1 MRNLLLLCCL
11 PLCCLTRETQAAEA
25 VQYTVVDDH
34 LGWGWQAHVIRNDY
48 ITLALVPAIGGR
60 VMQYD
65 LQDHPFLWVNPAEIG
80 HAYEPAADQPW
91 YNFGGYKSWV
101 APQGNWR
108 RGMGGW
114 PPAPTLDSGL
124 YSTAMIKGES
134 GEVTLV
140 AISPPETFAEWQA
153 KDLSLTRSLTVYPGS
168 TRVRV
173 EQRITNH
180 GTAAQIVANWEVTQ
194 IPGTHA
200 GLDDPETCWV
210 YFPINPL
217 SMFGERGYFTFPGAN
232 RAYADSQWS
241 SLLGDNIVAVNYLR
255 RTGKIGADVVGGWV
269 ASVDSRHGFT
279 YIKRF
284 TVEKTPEPS
293 SYPEGGSSLQVF
305 TSGKEPYVEVGVL
318 GPLVDLAPNQSTNFV
333 IDWYSTRIDGPILRA
348 TDAGVCKRRLSVQI
362 TEKLAHVRGLFG
374 VFQGG
379 TIELLAFSGNEPK
392 TAKSTALGSYYVT
405 PLEAMTLD
413 VEVRLPLG
421 TTHISAM
428 VRDAKGKDVG
438 ELDRVMIPPM
448 K

>member
-1 MRNLLLLCCL
+1 MRNVLLLCCL
-11 PLCCLTRETQAAEA
+11 PWLAQAADA

-80 HAYEPAADQPW
+80 RTYEPAADGVW
-91 YNFGGYKSWV
+91 HNFGGYKSWV

-124 YSTAMIKGES
+124 YTITMTKGES
-134 GEVTLV
+134 GEITLV
-140 AISPPETFAEWQA
+140 ATSPRETFAEWQA
-153 KDLSLTRSLTVYPGS
+153 KDLSLTRTLTVYPGS

-180 GTAAQIVANWEVTQ
+180 GTAPQIVSNWDVTQ

-210 YFPINPL
+210 YFPINTR
-217 SMFGERGYFTFPGAN
+217 SMFGERGYFTFPGSN

-241 SLLGDNIVAVNYLR
+241 NLMGDNIAAVNYLR

-279 YIKRF
+279 YVKRF
-284 TVEKTPEPS
+284 SVEKAPEPAT
-293 SYPEGGSSLQVF
+293 YPEGGSSLQVF
-305 TSGKEPYVEVGVL
+305 TSGKEPYVEVEVL

-333 IDWYSTRIDGPILRA
+333 IDWYSTHIDGPILRA
-348 TDAGVCKRRLSVQI
+348 TDAGVCKRRVSVQV
-362 TEKLAHVRGLFG
+362 TDKLAHVRGLFG

-379 TIELLAFSGNEPK
+379 TIELLAMPG
-392 TAKSTALGSYYVT
+392 TDAKQNKPTSLGSYYVT
-405 PLEAMTLD
+405 PLEAMPLD
-413 VEVRLPLG
+413 VEVRLPNG
-421 TTHISAM
+421 TTHVMAI
-428 VRDAKGKDVG
+428 VRDAMGKEIG
-438 ELDRVMIPPM
+438 ELDRALVPAN